1 MKKSA
6 HEQFVYQLCQPIR
19 EYEAK
24 RTRQRSANHAELVE
38 EEDLMRILEEK
49 YHELFDD
56 DEDPK

>member
-1 MKKSA
+1 M
-6 HEQFVYQLCQPIR
+6 YQLCQPIR